1 MTQETR
7 DKPERRDQILEA
19 ALEVF
24 SRRGVFATRIAD
36 IAAEAGVAYGLV
48 YHYFRNKEEILHTI
62 FEVGWAELQGRL
74 EAAEGRAG
82 GARQRFLAVAEA
94 FLDAYRRRPRVVEL
108 FMLEFSGTSR
118 YPEAPQLGPI
128 SKALSVVT
136 RILERGR
143 ADGDIRADLDV
154 DLLTLIFIGS
164 LQLLV
169 QAQVLGVYTLPDDF
183 KENGAVK
190 IVDAFFDG
198 VGAK

>member
-1 MTQETR
+1 VTQETR

-74 EAAEGRAG
+74 EAAEGRSG
-82 GARQRFLAVAEA
+82 GARARFLGMAEA

-118 YPEAPQLGPI
+118 FPEAPQLGPI
-128 SKALSVVT
+128 SKALAVVT

-143 ADGDIRADLDV
+143 AEGEIRADLDV

-169 QAQVLGVYTLPDDF
+169 QAQVLGVYTLPEDF
-183 KENGAVK
+183 KENGARK

-198 VGAK
+198 VGVK